1 MKPSTWLPPVV
12 FLAAS
17 LPTVLLLNQFD
28 VAADYRIWIAL
39 AVGALATAFAQSRLK
54 ASELQEK
61 NK

>member
-1 MKPSTWLPPVV
+1 MNRSTWMPPAV

-17 LPTVLLLNQFD
+17 LPIVWPLNQFD

-39 AVGALATAFAQSRLK
+39 AMGALTTAFAQSRLK
-54 ASELQEK
+54 AGELQEK

>member
-17 LPTVLLLNQFD
+17 LPTVWLLNQFD

-39 AVGALATAFAQSRLK
+39 AVGALATAITQSRLK
-54 ASELQEK
+54 ARELQEK
-61 NK
+61 K

>member
-17 LPTVLLLNQFD
+17 LPTVWLLNQFD